1 LPLGKLEVVMA
12 KRRMRVGSVVLA
24 LLAVSSLAGAQE
36 LRGRITGTVQDN
48 TGAVVPGVTVTASSP
63 ALIQPQTTTTGED
76 GTYRFPALPSGVYTV
91 AYEISGFRPLKREG
105 IRVTL
110 NTTLTIDAQLQLATM
125 TEEVTVLED
134 TPVVDIKSTNIGT
147 TFTKELLTEIPNARD
162 LWAAMS
168 QAPGFQMGG
177 YDVGGSHTGTQ
188 TAYTTYGVPTDNKT
202 YFDGINVTES
212 RNANAGYFDY
222 GSFEEF
228 QLGGA
233 GNLGEASGPGALLNF
248 TVKSGGDQFRGEAY
262 FDFQNDDTI
271 FDNIPDEFTRSG
283 GTDSEGFRA
292 PVGGLGTANTT
303 TKQYD
308 LNVGVGGPIVKGRL
322 WFYAGYRDNNQ
333 YRVIAGLPGE
343 EAQSQLVNY
352 TGKLTYAINSRNNLI
367 AMYNSRTKLQPLR
380 ELSLASPPESA
391 WYQASK
397 NIPTKLEW
405 TSVMSDR
412 AFLNLQVAH
421 WKNDFPLFPT
431 QTQSASNEGIG
442 PGRLDLTTGQRTGAR
457 SYYHQRITNKPQV
470 SGALSYF
477 KEGWGGD
484 HAFKLGVEW
493 FRERREFLRFGPE
506 GEVFYRDRGG
516 APAEVDIWN
525 TPNAGVDDNKNLAFY
540 LNDGWS
546 LNRRFTLNLAVRYDR
561 YTVGWPEQS
570 GTPVQTQHFQPAQ
583 TQATT
588 LFTWNSVAPRAGFAW
603 DVTGKGKTVLKA
615 FAGRFYINPS
625 TDIGS
630 NENPVGAAARR
641 FRFNDLNGNRVLDP
655 GELGAQL
662 TTVGGAGFVRVD
674 RDIEH
679 PYGDELSA
687 SIEHEL
693 FPSLSVRSSYVN
705 KRVRNL
711 DDEVDVARVNAYTI
725 PFTFLD
731 VGADN
736 QRGTADDQTLNLFDR
751 PAAIASDRLWTN
763 PCRVPGVPCED
774 GDYHSVE
781 FALNRRYKDKWM
793 LLTSFEHT
801 WANDFRSNTQAST
814 SAIEAVRH
822 AQRFLWR
829 PNARTFGAQE
839 QTWWNFKVV
848 GRYDLG
854 WGVGVGASYKLQSG
868 FNWARLISVGLP
880 NAGSES
886 VYAEPIDTNRA
897 PNVGILDVRLDKS
910 FSLSRAGKLTFI
922 ADLFNATN
930 SNVVT
935 NFRVTSGT
943 RFQEVIS
950 VLDPR
955 VFRFGVRY
963 TY

>member
-1 LPLGKLEVVMA
+1 MVV
-12 KRRMRVGSVVLA
+12 RMRTGTLTLA
-24 LLAVSSLAGAQE
+24 LLVLATMSSAQE
-36 LRGRITGTVQDN
+36 LRGRVTGVVTDHS
-48 TGAVVPGVTVTASSP
+48 GAVVSGATVTVAGP
-63 ALIQPQTTTTGED
+63 ALIQPQTATSGED
-76 GTYRFPALPSGVYTV
+76 GSYRFPALPSGLYTLTFQN
-91 AYEISGFRPLKREG
+91 AGFQTLKREG

-110 NTTLTIDAQLQLATM
+110 NTTLTIDAQLRLASV
-125 TEEVTVLED
+125 TEEITVVED

-248 TVKSGGDQFRGEAY
+248 TVKSGGDQFRGDAY
-262 FDFQNDDTI
+262 FDLQNDDTI
-271 FDNIPDEFTRSG
+271 FDNIPGEFTRGG
-283 GTDSEGFRA
+283 GTDADGFKA
-292 PVGGLGTANTT
+292 PAAGLGTANTT

-308 LNVGVGGPIVKGRL
+308 LNVGVGGPILKGKL

-343 EAQSQLVNY
+343 EAQSQLKNY
-352 TGKLTYAINSRNNLI
+352 TGKLTYAINPKNNLI
-367 AMYNSRTKLQPLR
+367 ALYNSRNKLQPLR

-397 NIPTKLEW
+397 NIPMKLEW
-405 TSVMSDR
+405 TSIMSDR
-412 AFLNLQVAH
+412 VFLNLQVAH

-431 QTQSASNEGIG
+431 QTKAASNEGIG

-457 SYYHQRITNKPQV
+457 SYYHQRITNKPQA
-470 SGALSYF
+470 SGAVSYF
-477 KEGWGGD
+477 KEGWGGE
-484 HAFKLGVEW
+484 HALKLGAEW
-493 FRERREFLRFGPE
+493 FRERREFLRFAPE
-506 GEVFYRDRGG
+506 GEIFYRDRQGV
-516 APAEVDIWN
+516 PAEVDIWN
-525 TPNAGVDDNKNLAFY
+525 TPNAGIDDNENLAFY
-540 LNDGWS
+540 LNDAWS
-546 LNRRFTLNLAVRYDR
+546 LTRRFTLNLALRYDR

-570 GTPVQTQHFQPAQ
+570 GTPVNTQYFQPAA
-583 TQATT
+583 TGATT

-603 DVTGKGKTVLKA
+603 DITGQGKTVLKA

-630 NENPVGAAARR
+630 NQNPVGAAARR
-641 FRFNDLNGNRVLDP
+641 FVFSDRNGNRVLDA
-655 GELGAQL
+655 GELGTQL
-662 TTVGGAGFVRVD
+662 TTIGGAGFIRVD
-674 RDIEH
+674 PGIEH
-679 PYGDELSA
+679 PYGDELST

-693 FPSLSVRSSYVN
+693 VPSLSVRGSYVH
-705 KRVRNL
+705 KRTRNL
-711 DDEVDVARVNAYTI
+711 DDEVDAARVNAYTI

-736 QRGTADDQTLNLFDR
+736 VRGTADDQTLNLFDR
-751 PAAIASDRLWTN
+751 PAGIPSDRVWTN
-763 PCRVPGVPCED
+763 PCRVAGVPCED
-774 GDYHSVE
+774 GTYHTVE
-781 FALNRRYKDKWM
+781 FALNRRFKDKWM

-801 WANDFRSNTQAST
+801 WAEDFRERGQAST
-814 SAIEAVRH
+814 SAIEALRH
-822 AQRFLWR
+822 AQKFRWQ
-829 PNARTFGAQE
+829 PNQRRLGPHS

-848 GRYDLG
+848 GRYELPLG
-854 WGVGVGASYKLQSG
+854 FATGVSYKLQSG
-868 FNWARLISVGLP
+868 YNWARIISVGLP

-886 VYAEPIDTNRA
+886 VFAEPLDANRA

-910 FSLSRAGKLTFI
+910 FSLPRAGEVTLI

-935 NFRVTSGT
+935 NARNTSGT
-943 RFQEVIS
+943 RFKEVIS

-963 TY
+963 SF

>member
-1 LPLGKLEVVMA
+1 MVV
-12 KRRMRVGSVVLA
+12 RMRTGTLTLAFFVLA
-24 LLAVSSLAGAQE
+24 ATSGAQE
-36 LRGRITGTVQDN
+36 LRGRVTGVVTDN
-48 TGAVVPGVTVTASSP
+48 SGAVVSGATVTVSGP
-63 ALIQPQTTTTGED
+63 ALIQPQTATTGED
-76 GTYRFPALPSGVYTV
+76 GSYRFPALPSGAYTLTYQK
-91 AYEISGFRPLKREG
+91 AGFQTVKREG

-110 NTTLTIDAQLQLATM
+110 NMTLTIDAQLPVAAVA
-125 TEEVTVLED
+125 EEVTVVED

-188 TAYTTYGVPTDNKT
+188 TAFTTYGVPTDNKT
-202 YFDGINVTES
+202 YFDGINVTEA

-233 GNLGEASGPGALLNF
+233 GNLGEASGPGALMNF
-248 TVKSGGDQFRGEAY
+248 TVKSGGDQIKADVY

-271 FDNIPDEFTRSG
+271 FDNIPGAFTRAG
-283 GTDSEGFRA
+283 GTDDEGFKA
-292 PVGGLGTANTT
+292 PAAALTTANTT

-308 LNVGVGGPIVKGRL
+308 LNVGVGGPIVKGKL

-343 EAQSQLVNY
+343 EAQSQLKNW
-352 TGKLTYAINSRNNLI
+352 TGKLTYAINPKNNLI
-367 AMYNSRTKLQPLR
+367 ALYNSRNKLQPLR

-397 NIPTKLEW
+397 NIPMKLEW

-412 AFLNLQVAH
+412 VYTSLQLAH

-431 QTQSASNEGIG
+431 STKAASNEGIG

-470 SGALSYF
+470 SGAVNYF
-477 KEGWGGD
+477 KEGWGGE
-484 HAFKLGVEW
+484 HAFKLGFEW
-493 FRERREFLRFGPE
+493 FRERREFLRFAPE
-506 GEVFYRDRGG
+506 GEIFYRDRQGV
-516 APAEVDIWN
+516 PAEVDIWN
-525 TPNAGVDDNKNLAFY
+525 TPNAGIDDNKNLAFY
-540 LNDGWS
+540 LNDAWS
-546 LNRRFTLNLAVRYDR
+546 LNRRFTLNLALRYDR

-570 GTPVQTQHFQPAQ
+570 GTPANTQYFQPV
-583 TQATT
+583 TTGATT

-603 DVTGKGKTVLKA
+603 DVTGRGKTVLKA

-625 TDIGS
+625 TEIGS
-630 NENPVGAAARR
+630 NQNPVGAAARR
-641 FRFNDLNGNRVLDP
+641 YVFNDRNGNRVLDA
-655 GELGAQL
+655 GELGNQL
-662 TTVGGAGFVRVD
+662 TTIGGAGFIRVD
-674 RDIEH
+674 PDIEH
-679 PYGDELSA
+679 PYGDEVST

-693 FPSLSVRSSYVN
+693 VPSLSVRSSYVH
-705 KRVRNL
+705 KRVRNQ
-711 DDEVDVARVNAYTI
+711 DDEVDIARVNAYTI

-736 QRGTADDQTLNLFDR
+736 TRGTGDDQTLALFDR
-751 PAAIASDRLWTN
+751 PAGIASDRVWTN
-763 PCRVPGVPCED
+763 PCRVQGVPCED
-774 GDYHSVE
+774 GTYHTVE
-781 FALNRRYKDKWM
+781 FALNRRLKDKWM

-801 WANDFRSNTQAST
+801 WASDFRDRMQAST
-814 SAIEAVRH
+814 SAIEALRH
-822 AQRFLWR
+822 AQRFRWQ
-829 PNARTFGAQE
+829 PNQRRFGAMD

-848 GRYDLG
+848 GRYELPLG
-854 WGVGVGASYKLQSG
+854 FGAGLSYKLQSG
-868 FNWARLISVGLP
+868 YNWARIISVSLP
-880 NAGSES
+880 NAGSEN
-886 VYAEPIDTNRA
+886 VFAEPLDSNRA

-910 FSLSRAGKLTFI
+910 FNLSRAGRISLI

-935 NFRVTSGT
+935 NARNTSGT
-943 RFQEVIS
+943 RFKEVIS

-963 TY
+963 TF